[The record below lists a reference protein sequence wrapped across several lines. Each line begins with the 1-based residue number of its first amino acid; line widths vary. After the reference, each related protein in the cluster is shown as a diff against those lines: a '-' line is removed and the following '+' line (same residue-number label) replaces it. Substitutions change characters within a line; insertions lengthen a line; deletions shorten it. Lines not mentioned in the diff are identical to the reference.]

1 MASAGLFLTVGEFHQ
16 GLKSRFLQELSR
28 VSRFRP
34 LLSLWHFLGCSV
46 DNRQSCCHSRWRFR
60 TPPLRER
67 PNWPRFLEAINDI
80 LPRVVLVRTPLGD
93 GWSFGVL
100 VFLMLFLCLRPVF
113 EMQPF
118 VRESVGAPGRVTHC
132 ALDNYEKHAEHVHL
146 KCPDSSGGAWK
157 ETGEVFVS
165 T

>member
-1 MASAGLFLTVGEFHQ
+1 MIYFH
-16 GLKSRFLQELSR
+16 GSYLSER
-28 VSRFRP
+28 
-34 LLSLWHFLGCSV
+34 LLAT
-46 DNRQSCCHSRWRFR
+46 D
-60 TPPLRER
+60 
-67 PNWPRFLEAINDI
+67 
-80 LPRVVLVRTPLGD
+80 
-93 GWSFGVL
+93 GVL
-100 VFLMLFLCLRPVF
+100 ECLCSF